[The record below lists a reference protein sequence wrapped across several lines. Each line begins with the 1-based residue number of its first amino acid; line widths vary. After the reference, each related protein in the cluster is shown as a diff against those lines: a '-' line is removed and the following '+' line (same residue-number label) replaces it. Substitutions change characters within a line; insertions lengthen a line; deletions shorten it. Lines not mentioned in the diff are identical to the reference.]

1 MTYGHYRAIARS
13 AICEICHLRIHI
25 QQKII
30 ITKIKND
37 LAQCKSNKLYI
48 VYVLLVNI
56 VRSRVKTDSDDSSTT
71 HLLCNNCLLRTPVAS
86 LPCRALMIKWNN
98 ACKVLRVF
106 VSLQYI
112 VSTQMFSQ
120 SVQLL
125 SCVRLF
131 GTLWTAAHQA
141 SLSITNFQS
150 LLKLMPSRQWC
161 HRTISSSVIPFSSRL
176 QFFPAS
182 RSFPRSWFFASGGQS
197 IGVSAST
204 SVLPMNFQDWF
215 PIRWTGW
222 NSLQS
227 KGLKSPPTPQFK
239 SIHSWALSFLYSP
252 TLTSIH
258 DYWKNHS
265 FD

>member
-161 HRTISSSVIPFSSRL
+161 HRTIYV
-176 QFFPAS
+176 
-182 RSFPRSWFFASGGQS
+182 
-197 IGVSAST
+197 VSES
-204 SVLPMNFQDWF
+204 
-215 PIRWTGW
+215 
-222 NSLQS
+222 
-227 KGLKSPPTPQFK
+227 
-239 SIHSWALSFLYSP
+239 
-252 TLTSIH
+252 
-258 DYWKNHS
+258 
-265 FD
+265 